1 MPKLT
6 KSVVDAIPYPET
18 GQIFYRDSE
27 IKGFGLR
34 VGTSSKV
41 YIAEGKVNSKTIRVS
56 IGHHGIFTAE
66 QARQEAKN
74 ILGMIA
80 RDINPN
86 DVSKAKRAQSVTLS
100 EVFEAYLKARGSLKS
115 RTVYDYK
122 RLMKTYLADWQTKP
136 LVEISKDQIERKHRE
151 IGERSP
157 AQANLTMRFVRALL
171 NFAIGKYEDSA
182 GNPIIAN
189 NPTKRLSQTRS
200 WYRVDRRNTVIKA
213 HDLPQW
219 FRAVNNLKD
228 DALGRNRIKDY
239 LLLLL
244 FTGLR
249 REEGL
254 SLAWSQVDL
263 KAKTLTIPDPKNRQ
277 PHVLPLSNFLHD
289 LLMKRYLER
298 TDSPFV
304 FPGDGIKGYL
314 NEPRKQMNK
323 VIEESGVE
331 FTLHD
336 LRRTFITVAE
346 SLDISG
352 YALKRL
358 ANHKMANDVTAGY
371 IISDVQRLREPMQ
384 RVTNFLLTS
393 MNAVTD
399 TDTYTVTV
407 IDTVTDTDKP
417 TCAT

>member
-1 MPKLT
+1 MRLLNLISSPICPSSPNPL
-6 KSVVDAIPYPET
+6 SMQFPIPET
-18 GQIFYRDSE
+18 GQTFYRDSE

-41 YIAEGKVNSKTIRVS
+41 YIAEGKVNSKTVRVS

-171 NFAIGKYEDSA
+171 NFAIGKYEDSS

-200 WYRVDRRNTVIKA
+200 
-213 HDLPQW
+213 
-219 FRAVNNLKD
+219 
-228 DALGRNRIKDY
+228 
-239 LLLLL
+239 
-244 FTGLR
+244 
-249 REEGL
+249 
-254 SLAWSQVDL
+254 
-263 KAKTLTIPDPKNRQ
+263 
-277 PHVLPLSNFLHD
+277 
-289 LLMKRYLER
+289 
-298 TDSPFV
+298 
-304 FPGDGIKGYL
+304 GI
-314 NEPRKQMNK
+314 
-323 VIEESGVE
+323 
-331 FTLHD
+331 
-336 LRRTFITVAE
+336 A
-346 SLDISG
+346 
-352 YALKRL
+352 
-358 ANHKMANDVTAGY
+358 
-371 IISDVQRLREPMQ
+371 
-384 RVTNFLLTS
+384 
-393 MNAVTD
+393 
-399 TDTYTVTV
+399 
-407 IDTVTDTDKP
+407 
-417 TCAT
+417 